1 MNAVITHLPPLLLA
15 ACVALTVLCIG
26 VLIWCALPR
35 TRTQRDADIER
46 QIKTLR
52 DGADH
57 AVATRP
63 RVRAHSAK
71 ADHFGAATNMVKP
84 KSCGAGLCRHQAD
97 CSDHYCPGRLSA
109 SLTGTE
115 ARHARH

>member
-1 MNAVITHLPPLLLA
+1 MNAIIANLPPVLLA

-35 TRTQRDADIER
+35 TRAQRDADIER
-46 QIKTLR
+46 QIKSLR

-57 AVATRP
+57 AVQTRP
-63 RVRAHSAK
+63 RVRAGRTTVNNQIPPFRPAPPK
-71 ADHFGAATNMVKP
+71 A
-84 KSCGAGLCRHQAD
+84 CGGVLCHHQAD

-109 SLTGTE
+109 SLTGTK
-115 ARHARH
+115 ASHAHH